1 MKKKSAKKAYLTT
14 ACDHDCNGGPQA
26 ILRGMGLVGRRY
38 FTCGNNI
45 GQIHL
50 RKPICFDVF
59 ESWRAVCVMKLRGAN
74 YVFWSIISF
83 WFVSRK
89 VSGIKEPGRSFLLTS
104 GNKAKVIISTNH
116 HGPPTFDELKANRFG
131 RYYCSYLLLGVSS
144 LTLLFINK
152 KFSAVAECIILSSS
166 DLSWGLAHKGF
177 LELA

>member
-1 MKKKSAKKAYLTT
+1 MIVN
-14 ACDHDCNGGPQA
+14 CNGGPPA
-26 ILRGMGLVGRRY
+26 ILRGAGLVGRGILHVVITSDKY
-38 FTCGNNI
+38 TCGN
-45 GQIHL
+45 L
-50 RKPICFDVF
+50 FALMS

-74 YVFWSIISF
+74 YLFWSIISF

-116 HGPPTFDELKANRFG
+116 HRPPTFDELKANRFG
-131 RYYCSYLLLGVSS
+131 KYYCSYLLLGVSS
-144 LTLLFINK
+144 QTLLFINK